1 MICKKQSFEKFKYSS
16 HCNLVF
22 KLDAGFVC
30 TIQNNKTFFELL
42 NQFRLIGQSMANHSI
57 ISGVFRS
64 LLLSTKFRGG
74 REGALD
80 PTPVGREN
88 FGASW
93 PQAQP

>member
-1 MICKKQSFEKFKYSS
+1 MICKKQSFEKFKYST

-30 TIQNNKTFFELL
+30 TIQNNKTFFKLL

-74 REGALD
+74 EG
-80 PTPVGREN
+80 
-88 FGASW
+88 GANVKD
-93 PQAQP
+93 